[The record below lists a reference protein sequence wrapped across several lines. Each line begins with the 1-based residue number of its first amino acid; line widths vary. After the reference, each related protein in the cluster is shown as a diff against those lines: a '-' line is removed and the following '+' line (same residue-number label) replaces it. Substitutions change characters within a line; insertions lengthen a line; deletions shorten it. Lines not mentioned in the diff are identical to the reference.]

1 MWQRERKWLERR
13 EVERLVGLHER
24 SDGTCSISQTPG
36 EVIRVLVNEPSAL
49 VLCWLVA
56 CDANPELVF
65 SPASGEHRLNP
76 AGPVVKLEVQVER
89 RVDERQVA
97 ERLREVAQLF
107 ACEPYLLG
115 IETEVVSVRA
125 HLLKG

>member
-13 EVERLVGLHER
+13 EVQRLVGLHER
-24 SDGTCSISQTPG
+24 CSISQTPG
-36 EVIRVLVNEPSAL
+36 DVIRVLVNGPSAL

-65 SPASGEHRLNP
+65 SPASGEQRLNP
-76 AGPVVKLEVQVER
+76 AGAVVKLEVQVER
-89 RVDERQVA
+89 RVDERKVA
-97 ERLREVAQLF
+97 ERLREVSQLF

-115 IETEVVSVRA
+115 IETEVVGVRA
-125 HLLKG
+125 HLSSSATY

>member
-24 SDGTCSISQTPG
+24 LDATCRISQTPG
-36 EVIRVLVNEPSAL
+36 DVIRVLVNAPSAL

-76 AGPVVKLEVQVER
+76 AGAVVKLEVQVER

-107 ACEPYLLG
+107 AC
-115 IETEVVSVRA
+115 
-125 HLLKG
+125 